1 MIVSALVAST
11 KALKDA
17 TLLSLL
23 GFSIFSLIGNQ
34 LFSGCLKQKCVV
46 KPPWMLGIDIGDG
59 ECLAKGSGH
68 HNASIAAQQ
77 FEEQVRR

>member
-34 LFSGCLKQKCVV
+34 LFSGCLKQKCVL
-46 KPPWMLGIDIGDG
+46 KPPWMIDFNYT
-59 ECLAKGSGH
+59 ECLLNPE
-68 HNASIAAQQ
+68 HNANSSERWEPFVQKL
-77 FEEQVRR
+77 

>member
-34 LFSGCLKQKCVV
+34 LFSGILQGKCVIN
-46 KPPWMLGIDIGDG
+46 PPWEYNLTTNNSCLQNLFKDLGTNFSSQTF
-59 ECLAKGSGH
+59 GSEV
-68 HNASIAAQQ
+68 QYK
-77 FEEQVRR
+77 